1 MRTAT
6 KPLSSLL
13 EAVAP
18 PPGRAKAADF
28 PPSNA
33 QVNGIEKDAE
43 KLRRDKQAG
52 GMKASK

>member
-1 MRTAT
+1 
-6 KPLSSLL
+6 
-13 EAVAP
+13 VAP